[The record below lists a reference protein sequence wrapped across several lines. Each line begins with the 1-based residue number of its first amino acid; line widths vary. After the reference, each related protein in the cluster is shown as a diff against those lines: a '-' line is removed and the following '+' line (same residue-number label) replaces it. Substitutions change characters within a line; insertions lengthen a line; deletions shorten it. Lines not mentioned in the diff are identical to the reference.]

1 MTGQLTVKSIIMPN
15 APNILIKLFFHIC
28 KPSRTVLIQS
38 MQLPKIALIAR
49 LEFGCRKIV
58 GSASFNSCNICP
70 QCAFNLINLCQCL
83 VQKKKKRENTAVAT
97 RAKRQFGISLKIVT
111 YLTPSPLEPYHWL
124 TMRSLIMGWRKGFC
138 LLYVRAWINYLCC

>member
-1 MTGQLTVKSIIMPN
+1 MPN
-15 APNILIKLFFHIC
+15 TPNILIKLFFHIC
-28 KPSRTVLIQS
+28 KPSRTVLIQL

-111 YLTPSPLEPYHWL
+111 YLTPSPSVTTVEYLNCKWG
-124 TMRSLIMGWRKGFC
+124 TAFQDAFA
-138 LLYVRAWINYLCC
+138 RAWCSPAYRPPGARYGS